1 MFIIL
6 GSNVHVVFPP
16 SLSIFILAQSSQ
28 LVMSYVI
35 LHIIIN
41 EAKVAQPKLK
51 ILLENFLNRFL
62 SKNPFLLSAYSKLKF

>member
-1 MFIIL
+1 MFLIL
-6 GSNVHVVFPP
+6 GSNVHVELPP

-41 EAKVAQPKLK
+41 EAKVSQPKLK
-51 ILLENFLNRFL
+51 IQ
-62 SKNPFLLSAYSKLKF
+62 